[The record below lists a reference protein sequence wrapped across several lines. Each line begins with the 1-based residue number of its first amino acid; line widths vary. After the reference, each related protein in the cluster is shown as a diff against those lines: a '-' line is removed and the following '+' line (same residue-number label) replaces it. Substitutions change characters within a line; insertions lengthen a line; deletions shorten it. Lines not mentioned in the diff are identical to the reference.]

1 MMLTPTHLHQVL
13 LTTCIQET
21 LNTTSYFQLFIPK
34 KNNNMH
40 ENREQGD
47 EDEMSMTIQGNIFT
61 TAGQS
66 SSWSGTQ

>member
-1 MMLTPTHLHQVL
+1 
-13 LTTCIQET
+13 
-21 LNTTSYFQLFIPK
+21 
-34 KNNNMH
+34 MH